1 MKKRSTPG
9 HRSRR
14 AAEAVRET
22 VTAFLSEEARDPRI
36 GMVTV
41 TNVHVTGDLQR
52 AVVSFVV
59 HGDEQAR
66 RDTLEGLSH
75 AASAVRRPAI
85 ARWAKRPSKVTPSQR
100 CTQWTAASQCSGR
113 SSPLKKKSFNGS
125 TPKSRS
131 IKRNLTSSLTKT
143 EKASAL
149 CMRR

>member
-1 MKKRSTPG
+1 MKKRSTPE

-41 TNVHVTGDLQR
+41 TNVQVTGDLQR

-66 RDTLEGLSH
+66 QDTLEGLSH
-75 AASAVRRPAI
+75 AASAVRRRLGERLQLRLVPEVVFELDRGLEHAARIEALLADLRRRGEPA
-85 ARWAKRPSKVTPSQR
+85 P
-100 CTQWTAASQCSGR
+100 
-113 SSPLKKKSFNGS
+113 
-125 TPKSRS
+125 
-131 IKRNLTSSLTKT
+131 
-143 EKASAL
+143 
-149 CMRR
+149 